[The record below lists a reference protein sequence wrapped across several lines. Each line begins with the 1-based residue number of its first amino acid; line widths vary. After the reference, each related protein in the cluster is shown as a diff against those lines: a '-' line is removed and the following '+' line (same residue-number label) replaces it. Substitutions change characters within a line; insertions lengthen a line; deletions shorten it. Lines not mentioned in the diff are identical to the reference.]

1 MARSRRDGSTGAL
14 LMLDLDRFKHV
25 NDSYGHPAGDMLLK
39 EVAAVL
45 RKRTRAGDVL
55 GRLGGDE
62 FAVALPSCRPDE
74 ANVVAEAIVTA
85 IREHRPADSE
95 VEPVTVSVGV
105 ANFGIDQL
113 MSYATLLSEADTAMY
128 AAKDAG
134 GDGFRVFHPDA
145 IRVTAPGGAS

>member
-1 MARSRRDGSTGAL
+1 
-14 LMLDLDRFKHV
+14 MLDLDHFKSV
-25 NDSYGHPAGDMLLK
+25 NDSYGHPAGDRLIK

-45 RKRTRAGDVL
+45 RRRTREGDVL

-74 ANVVAEAIVTA
+74 ANVVAEAIVSA
-85 IREHRPADSE
+85 IRDHQPEDPE
-95 VEPVTVSVGV
+95 VGTITASVGV
-105 ANFGIDQL
+105 AMFGIDPL
-113 MSYATLLSEADTAMY
+113 MSYATLVSEADTAMY

-145 IRVTAPGGAS
+145 LRLQTPGPIGGRLN